1 MCGHRHYHDHRQI
14 DRRIERDPTLR
25 VSDQR
30 VEHDPRLRVSDRER
44 DEVTTLLR
52 DHAAEGRLSP
62 EELDERVERALAAR
76 TGADLDAVLAD
87 LPRKR
92 SVAERRDGVRGVLV
106 ALVPLAVL
114 LVSIWLVTGA
124 GYFWPV
130 WILGFM
136 AFSLL
141 RRGRLR
147 GPHWT

>member
-1 MCGHRHYHDHRQI
+1 MCGHRHYHDHGQI
-14 DRRIERDPTLR
+14 QRRVERDPTLR
-25 VSDQR
+25 VSD
-30 VEHDPRLRVSDRER
+30 SER
-44 DEVTTLLR
+44 DEVVTLLR

-76 TGADLDAVLAD
+76 TGADLDAALAD
-87 LPRKR
+87 LPRRR
-92 SVAERRDGVRGVLV
+92 SVPARRDGLRGFTGLAGVAVMLV
-106 ALVPLAVL
+106 A
-114 LVSIWLVTGA
+114 IWLVTGA

-147 GPHWT
+147 GAHWA

>member
-14 DRRIERDPTLR
+14 ERRVERDPT
-25 VSDQR
+25 
-30 VEHDPRLRVSDRER
+30 LRVSDRER

-62 EELDERVERALAAR
+62 EELDERVERALAAQ

-92 SVAERRDGVRGVLV
+92 SVAERRDGVRGLTGLV
-106 ALVPLAVL
+106 ALAVL

-136 AFSLL
+136 AFSLF
-141 RRGRLR
+141 RRGRLH

>member
-1 MCGHRHYHDHRQI
+1 MCGHRHHQPRPIQQ
-14 DRRIERDPTLR
+14 DR
-25 VSDQR
+25 S
-30 VEHDPRLRVSDRER
+30 LRVSDRER
-44 DEVTTLLR
+44 DEVTTQLR

-87 LPRKR
+87 LPRGR
-92 SVAERRDGVRGVLV
+92 TIVERREGVRGLSGLV
-106 ALVPLAVL
+106 AIAVL

-130 WILGFM
+130 WIIGFM
-136 AFSLL
+136 ALSLF

-147 GPHWT
+147 GAHWA

>member
-1 MCGHRHYHDHRQI
+1 MCGHRHHHPRPIQQ
-14 DRRIERDPTLR
+14 DR
-25 VSDQR
+25 S
-30 VEHDPRLRVSDRER
+30 LRVSDRER
-44 DEVTTLLR
+44 DEVTTQLR
-52 DHAAEGRLSP
+52 DHAAEGRLTP

-87 LPRKR
+87 LPRR
-92 SVAERRDGVRGVLV
+92 RTVVERREGVLGLTGLV
-106 ALVPLAVL
+106 AIAVL

-130 WILGFM
+130 WVIGFM

-147 GPHWT
+147 GAHWA

>member
-1 MCGHRHYHDHRQI
+1 MCGHRHHHPRPIQQ
-14 DRRIERDPTLR
+14 DR
-25 VSDQR
+25 S
-30 VEHDPRLRVSDRER
+30 LRVSDRER
-44 DEVTTLLR
+44 DEVTTQLR

-87 LPRKR
+87 LPRGR
-92 SVAERRDGVRGVLV
+92 TVVERREGVRGLSGLVAIAVLV
-106 ALVPLAVL
+106 
-114 LVSIWLVTGA
+114 VSIWLVTGA

-130 WILGFM
+130 WIIGFM

-147 GPHWT
+147 GAHWA

>member
-1 MCGHRHYHDHRQI
+1 MCGHRHHQSRPIQQ
-14 DRRIERDPTLR
+14 DRF
-25 VSDQR
+25 
-30 VEHDPRLRVSDRER
+30 LRVSDRER
-44 DEVTTLLR
+44 DEVTTQLR

-87 LPRKR
+87 LPRGR
-92 SVAERRDGVRGVLV
+92 TVVERREGVRGLSGLVAIAVLV
-106 ALVPLAVL
+106 
-114 LVSIWLVTGA
+114 VSIWLVTGA

-130 WILGFM
+130 WIIGFM

-147 GPHWT
+147 GAHWA

>member
-14 DRRIERDPTLR
+14 ERRVERDPTLR
-25 VSDQR
+25 VSD
-30 VEHDPRLRVSDRER
+30 RER
-44 DEVTTLLR
+44 DEATTLLR

-62 EELDERVERALAAR
+62 EELDERVERALAAQ

-92 SVAERRDGVRGVLV
+92 SVAERRDGVRGLTGLV
-106 ALVPLAVL
+106 TLAVL

-136 AFSLL
+136 AFSLF

>member
-1 MCGHRHYHDHRQI
+1 MCGHRHHHPRPIQQ
-14 DRRIERDPTLR
+14 DRSLR
-25 VSDQR
+25 VSDQEQDR
-30 VEHDPRLRVSDRER
+30 SLRVSDRER
-44 DEVTTLLR
+44 DEVTTQLR

-87 LPRKR
+87 LPRR
-92 SVAERRDGVRGVLV
+92 RIVAERREGGRVLSGLV
-106 ALVPLAVL
+106 AIAVL

-130 WILGFM
+130 WIIGFM

-141 RRGRLR
+141 RRRRLR
-147 GPHWT
+147 GAHWA

>member
-1 MCGHRHYHDHRQI
+1 MCGHRQYHDHRQI
-14 DRRIERDPTLR
+14 ERRVERDPT
-25 VSDQR
+25 
-30 VEHDPRLRVSDRER
+30 LRVSDRER

-62 EELDERVERALAAR
+62 EELDERVERALAAQ

-92 SVAERRDGVRGVLV
+92 SVAERRDGVRGLTGLV
-106 ALVPLAVL
+106 TLAVL

-136 AFSLL
+136 AFSLF

>member
-1 MCGHRHYHDHRQI
+1 MCGHRQHHPRPIQR
-14 DRRIERDPTLR
+14 DR
-25 VSDQR
+25 S
-30 VEHDPRLRVSDRER
+30 LRVSDRER
-44 DEVTTLLR
+44 DEITTQLR

-87 LPRKR
+87 LPRR
-92 SVAERRDGVRGVLV
+92 RTVVERREGVLGLSGLV
-106 ALVPLAVL
+106 AIAVL

-130 WILGFM
+130 WVIGFM

-147 GPHWT
+147 GAHWA